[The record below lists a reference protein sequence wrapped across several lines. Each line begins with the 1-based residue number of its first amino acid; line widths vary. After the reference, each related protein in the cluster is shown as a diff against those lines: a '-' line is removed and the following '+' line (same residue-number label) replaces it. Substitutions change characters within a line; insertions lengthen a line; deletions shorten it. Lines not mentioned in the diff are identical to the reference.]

1 MILRVLSSLFITKYN
16 YLTISLQYVTIN
28 LDRNMHNYTRN
39 QKGFTLIELLI
50 VIGIIGVLAAAIL
63 IALNPL
69 EQFARGRDSGRI
81 STINQLGKTVQSYS
95 TSQNAIFPPQ
105 GATWLT
111 TLQTAAE
118 LKAVPSNPSAAGY
131 TQGCFTAGVAQNG
144 ICYQA
149 SVQQF
154 IVYVHAEASANT
166 VKAACAAGQVTWIV
180 YSSADGK
187 SGLTCTAANTDP
199 AIGITGLR

>member
-1 MILRVLSSLFITKYN
+1 MNSSLIVRG
-16 YLTISLQYVTIN
+16 Q
-28 LDRNMHNYTRN
+28 R
-39 QKGFTLIELLI
+39 GFTLIELLI

-81 STINQLGKTVQSYS
+81 STVDQLGKTVQSYS
-95 TSQNAIFPPQ
+95 TSQNAVFPPQ

-111 TLQTAAE
+111 TLQNAAE
-118 LKAVPSNPSAAGY
+118 LKAVPSNPTSAGY

-149 SVQQF
+149 NVTQF
-154 IVYVHAEASANT
+154 IVYVRAEATANT
-166 VKAACAAGQVTWIV
+166 VKAACTTGQVAWIV
-180 YSSADGK
+180 YSSAEGK
-187 SGLTCTAANTDP
+187 TGVTCTAANTDP
-199 AIGITGLR
+199 AIGVTGLR

>member
-1 MILRVLSSLFITKYN
+1 MKFSLNSK
-16 YLTISLQYVTIN
+16 Q
-28 LDRNMHNYTRN
+28 
-39 QKGFTLIELLI
+39 QQGFTLIELLI

-81 STINQLGKTVQSYS
+81 STVDQLGKTVQSYS
-95 TSQNAIFPPQ
+95 TAQNAVFPPQ
-105 GATWLT
+105 GAGWLT

-118 LKAVPSNPSAAGY
+118 LKAVPTNPTSPGY

-149 SVQQF
+149 NVTNS
-154 IVYVHAEASANT
+154 IVYLRAESNASII
-166 VKAACAAGQVTWIV
+166 KAGCTAGQVTWIV
-180 YSSADGK
+180 WSSADGK
-187 SGLTCTAANTDP
+187 VGTTCTAANTDP
-199 AIGITGLR
+199 AIGVTGLR